1 MESILEIGAASG
13 YNLSLYEGKRRLGI
27 EPSALNCELA
37 KKNYGVDM
45 FNGLWSEFLA
55 KNSGETFD
63 LIFTSHVL
71 EHIVNPMKFIEE
83 CAYVC
88 NRYMFVEVPCFDIKF
103 IDEPYSMFS
112 DEHVNCF
119 TIQSL
124 WNLMSKAGFA
134 PIEFEMIFGLGNF
147 VPNACPA
154 ISTLWKKSSDKKPIY
169 NSGACLE
176 RYLDENEI
184 LLQKISEKIKQIPSD
199 EKLALWGIGNN
210 LYKLLANTNLTNKN
224 IIKVYDSDKHKH
236 GFKIMGIPITPFDKA
251 DVDSGKV
258 DAILITTYTA
268 QKAILRAIDKMN
280 FPCKVYTLYDI

>member
-1 MESILEIGAASG
+1 MASILEIGAASG

-63 LIFTSHVL
+63 LVFTSHVL

-83 CAYVC
+83 CATLC
-88 NRYMFVEVPCFDIKF
+88 NRYMFVEVPCLDIKF
-103 IDEPYSMFS
+103 IDEPYGMFS

-134 PIEFEMIFGLGNF
+134 PIEFEMIFDFGSF
-147 VPNACPA
+147 MPA
-154 ISTLWKKSSDKKPIY
+154 GFPISTIWKKSSNKKPIY

-176 RYLDENEI
+176 RYLNESEI
-184 LLQKISEKIKQIPSD
+184 ILQKVSEKIDCIPSN
-199 EKLALWGIGNN
+199 EKLALWGMGNN
-210 LYKLLANTNLTNKN
+210 LYKLLANTNLANKN
-224 IIKVYDSDKHKH
+224 IVRMYDSDKHKH
-236 GFKIMGIPITPFDKA
+236 GFKIMGIPITSFDKA
-251 DVDSGKV
+251 DVDSGEV

-268 QKAILRAIDKMN
+268 QRTISRVIEKINL
-280 FPCKVYTLYDI
+280 PCKVYTLYDI